1 MKCQDCKYFVMP
13 ANERMGSCK
22 RFPAAVNKIFNDWCG
37 EFFRKEVIEDAPV
50 KVEIEF
56 KSVFPIET
64 TPEQEVALFG
74 QEVVLEEKPKRKPR
88 AKKDAS

>member
-37 EFFRKEVIEDAPV
+37 EF
-50 KVEIEF
+50 VETF

-74 QEVVLEEKPKRKPR
+74 EEVVLEEKPKRKPR
-88 AKKDAS
+88 TKKNAS